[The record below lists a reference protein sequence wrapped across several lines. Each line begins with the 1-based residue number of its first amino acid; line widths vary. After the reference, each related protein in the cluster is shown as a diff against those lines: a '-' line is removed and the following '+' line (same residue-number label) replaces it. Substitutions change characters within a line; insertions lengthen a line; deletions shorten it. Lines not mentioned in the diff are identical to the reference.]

1 MPADNNV
8 NIKLEVFKEKFSGK
22 LSIIAHF
29 IHSAPNVYKEQ
40 EDYVWFPTSEEKY
53 FLIEAFELTSPVFTK
68 NYQDNKHISQVSI
81 QDVKPDVVS
90 HPPSVVE
97 PNLNVQGTEPQYAN
111 KDPVVVDEHKT
122 NNKVNSE
129 NKQEPTQ
136 TNTKYYDEVTKEENN
151 SNQSYFQS
159 SKKNKREPAIIDFS
173 KDAKTYESKKDV
185 QVPDTYYNQNQEEN
199 KKDPQYTQSNNDEA
213 DINNAVIAQADFEAI
228 DAALK
233 KHTEKE
239 NYMVQ
244 ADEKA
249 IVDKVINQKKKGKWA
264 RRE

>member
-1 MPADNNV
+1 MPTNNNV

-40 EDYVWFPTSEEKY
+40 EDYVWFPTIEEKN
-53 FLIEAFELTSPVFTK
+53 FLIEAFDLTSPVFNK
-68 NYQDNKHISQVSI
+68 NYQDKKHISHVST

-90 HPPSVVE
+90 HPPGVVE
-97 PNLNVQGTEPQYAN
+97 PNLNVQGPEPHYAN
-111 KDPVVVDEHKT
+111 KDPVVLDEQK
-122 NNKVNSE
+122 NSVSSE
-129 NKQEPTQ
+129 NTQETNQANTQ
-136 TNTKYYDEVTKEENN
+136 TYEEATKVEDN
-151 SNQSYFQS
+151 SDHSYFQS
-159 SKKNKREPAIIDFS
+159 NQKNNREPAIIDFS
-173 KDAKTYESKKDV
+173 KDAKTYDTKKDIK
-185 QVPDTYYNQNQEEN
+185 VPDTYYKQNQEEN
-199 KKDPQYTQSNNDEA
+199 KKDQQYTQTNNDQT

-244 ADEKA
+244 ADEKT
-249 IVDKVINQKKKGKWA
+249 IVDKVINQKKKGKWV
-264 RRE
+264 RRD